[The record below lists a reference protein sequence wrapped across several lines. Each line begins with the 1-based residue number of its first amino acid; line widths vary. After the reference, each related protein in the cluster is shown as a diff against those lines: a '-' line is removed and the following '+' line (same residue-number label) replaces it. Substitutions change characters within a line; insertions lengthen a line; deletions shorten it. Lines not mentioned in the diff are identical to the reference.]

1 MSPGTLFARFDRHI
15 HTSKEGGLQQRRV
28 LRQEYHVGI
37 KNNPTNGAPQ
47 IWNCLLR
54 LQSLEYHYYCTYVA
68 RISLRMHLV
77 SLEHNYLLPLVS
89 LEFHYLLCLMMSL
102 AYHYLLHLQIAR
114 VSLRTAPTL
123 LECHLWR
130 CPIFRY
136 GVHAYAMA
144 LLIGWR
150 FRAFALSS
158 MSGFGLLQVLR
169 HDTR

>member
-1 MSPGTLFARFDRHI
+1 MSPSTLFARFDRHI

-28 LRQEYHVGI
+28 LRQVYHAGI

-47 IWNCLLR
+47 IRNCLLR

-68 RISLRMHLV
+68 RISLRMHLLIV

-89 LEFHYLLCLMMSL
+89 LEF
-102 AYHYLLHLQIAR
+102 HYLLHLQIAR

-144 LLIGWR
+144 LLIEWR